1 MSDGSRP
8 GARRALRGG
17 ARLLAFVLSAGCAK
31 TPAPAEQ
38 RPTPGPGASAAP
50 SAAPSAASAPPRWL
64 GDGCHAGVGTRG
76 TALERVE
83 RVAEAC
89 APGTEPLGEP
99 RSLEGSG
106 ELGFSLTGA
115 ACVRVIA
122 VAERAD
128 ADVSLVLLDASGD
141 ELGADSLPGSIA
153 LVGPSGPV
161 CFAGAGSLT
170 AKVGQTP
177 GGGAIVVSARR
188 AR

>member
-1 MSDGSRP
+1 M
-8 GARRALRGG
+8 
-17 ARLLAFVLSAGCAK
+17 AFVLCAGCAK
-31 TPAPAEQ
+31 TPAPAEH
-38 RPTPGPGASAAP
+38 RPPASASASALTSAAP
-50 SAAPSAASAPPRWL
+50 SAAAAPPRWL
-64 GDGCHAGVGTRG
+64 GDGCHAGVGTSG
-76 TALERVE
+76 TALARAE

-99 RSLEGSG
+99 KSLDGSG
-106 ELGFSLTGA
+106 ELRFSLPDA
-115 ACVRVIA
+115 ACVRLIA

-141 ELGADSLPGSIA
+141 AHGEDSLPGSIA

-161 CFAGAGSLT
+161 CFGSAGALT

-177 GGGAIVVSARR
+177 GGGAVVVSARR